1 MLDAYHGRT
10 VECKILL
17 LLVLLVVVAVAIA
30 SEKKNDILYVAD
42 TRVLRSDWAR

>member
-17 LLVLLVVVAVAIA
+17 VLLVVVAVAIA
-30 SEKKNDILYVAD
+30 IEKKSDILYVAD